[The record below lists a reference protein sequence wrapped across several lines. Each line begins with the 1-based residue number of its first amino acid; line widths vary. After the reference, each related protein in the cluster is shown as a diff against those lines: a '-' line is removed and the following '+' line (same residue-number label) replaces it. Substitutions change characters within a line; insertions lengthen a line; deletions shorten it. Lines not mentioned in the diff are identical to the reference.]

1 MANRSIN
8 VKDIKGFEQSDI
20 VVSDQKLL
28 EESSEAFGTPIITT
42 LGDGTEAVS
51 GTWVKKNVKRSRFDK
66 YFKNHPSYIPIKENE
81 NSITVAFVVP
91 THLVD
96 LERVTKNGPLRD
108 REATEINKNALA
120 YLRGL
125 LFCYRVPVMN
135 FFYTN
140 INGWKTVIRLGYYIT
155 LLAVIE

>member
-1 MANRSIN
+1 MDDIPYYWIIETWDKEKIRIKPEYATAVQDKIATGEGFIRMANRSIN

-96 LERVTKNGPLRD
+96 LERVTKMDPYEIEKLR
-108 REATEINKNALA
+108 R
-120 YLRGL
+120 
-125 LFCYRVPVMN
+125 
-135 FFYTN
+135 
-140 INGWKTVIRLGYYIT
+140 
-155 LLAVIE
+155 